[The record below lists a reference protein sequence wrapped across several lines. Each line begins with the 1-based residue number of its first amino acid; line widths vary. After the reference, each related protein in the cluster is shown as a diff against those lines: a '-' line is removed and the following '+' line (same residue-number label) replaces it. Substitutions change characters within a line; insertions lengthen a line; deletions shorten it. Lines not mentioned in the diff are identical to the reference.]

1 MQANESLGEGS
12 STDALKA
19 ALQKLSDRDRD
30 LIHRRY
36 YLEESY
42 REIGIAL
49 GMTVNHV
56 GVALFRAESRLKVI
70 LEKHRGSL

>member
-1 MQANESLGEGS
+1 V
-12 STDALKA
+12 LKA
-19 ALQKLSDRDRD
+19 AMKKLSERDRD

-42 REIGIAL
+42 REIAESLGI
-49 GMTVNHV
+49 TVNHV

-70 LEKHRGSL
+70 LKKHRGCL